1 MKYLLDTS
9 ICIYLIKKKP
19 ASVLERFTT
28 QIVGDIGLSSISVA
42 ELEYGVQKSQLQ
54 EKNQQA
60 LFQFLAPLAIA
71 NFDAVAATV
80 YGQIRAALE
89 IQGVSIG
96 SLDALIAAHAISLGA
111 TLVTNNEREFSRVP
125 GLGLENWASG

>member
-42 ELEYGVQKSQLQ
+42 ELEYGVQNSQLQ

-89 IQGVSIG
+89 IRGMSIG
-96 SLDALIAAHAISLGA
+96 SLDTLIAAHAISLGA